1 MDQERGYWDVVTAIA
16 AVAAFI
22 ISILA
27 LVEASDDGAPQTNSP
42 EAVARAPETEPR
54 EAEEPVPA
62 ALSSGDA
69 SEIRAEL
76 REFEI
81 TLSPTAAPGPVV
93 VEVANEG
100 AIVHN
105 LVLEDGD
112 ARTPDLE
119 AGESARMELGELE
132 AGEYVLFC
140 DIPGHRQAGMET
152 TLIVDAS

>member
-27 LVEASDDGAPQTNSP
+27 LVEASDGGGPSPNSSP
-42 EAVARAPETEPR
+42 AVAQTRGTERR
-54 EAEEPVPA
+54 EAEEPAPA
-62 ALSSGDA
+62 APSSREA

-76 REFEI
+76 SEFEI
-81 TLSPTAAPGPVV
+81 TLSSTATTGPVA

-119 AGESARMELGELE
+119 AGESTRLELGELE
-132 AGEYVLFC
+132 SGDYVLFC

-152 TLIVDAS
+152 TLSVDRS